1 MALRTKAI
9 TTLALMCA
17 AGLVLGYLENAL
29 PIFTVVP
36 GGKIGLA
43 NAVTMLIF
51 CTMGAKTGF
60 LFGVLRCLLSAALYQ
75 GFSALAYS
83 LAGTIFSILA
93 MATCKK
99 LLQNRTSPIGVSIIG
114 AAFFN
119 VGQLTVCAIVL
130 ESGIAFY
137 YLPALLAVSAFS
149 GALTGDIARRML
161 GLSSF
166 KRIIKDKNGDIKT
179 WK

>member
-29 PIFTVVP
+29 PILSVVP

-43 NAVTMLIF
+43 NAVTMLVF
-51 CTMGAKTGF
+51 CTMGAKTGL
-60 LFGVLRCLLSAALYQ
+60 LFGALRCLLSAALYQ

-83 LAGTIFSILA
+83 LAGTIFSVLA
-93 MATCKK
+93 MALCQKI
-99 LLQNRTSPIGVSIIG
+99 LQNRTSPIGISIIG

-119 VGQLTVCAIVL
+119 VGQLAVCAIVI
-130 ESGIAFY
+130 ESGVAFY
-137 YLPALLAVSAFS
+137 YLPALLAASSVS
-149 GALTGDIARRML
+149 GAITGDIARRL
-161 GLSSF
+161 LDLSSF
-166 KRIIKDKNGDIKT
+166 KRIFKDKNGEIKT